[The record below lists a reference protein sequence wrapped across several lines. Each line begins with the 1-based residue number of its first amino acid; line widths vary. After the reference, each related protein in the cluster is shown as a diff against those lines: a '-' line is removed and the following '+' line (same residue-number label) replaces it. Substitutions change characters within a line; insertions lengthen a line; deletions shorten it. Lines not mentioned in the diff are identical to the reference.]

1 MLWREQSL
9 LFLLTDRAGDM
20 NFIRLSGALI
30 AIAALMV
37 ACSQPFVFRNDDR
50 PTFENTISANELVAM
65 RDNGAAVIDVRL
77 TEDFAD
83 DPQLIPDAM
92 YRDPEAIESWAA
104 AMSPKDQPVIV
115 YCVRG
120 KWVSQKAA
128 NYLKDQGYDVYSLE
142 GGIEGWK
149 QAGMATMLTAQAPD

>member
-1 MLWREQSL
+1 MLWREPSL
-9 LFLLTDRAGDM
+9 LFLLTDRAGVM

-30 AIAALMV
+30 ALGTLVA
-37 ACSQPFVFRNDDR
+37 ACSKPFEFRDDDR
-50 PTFENTISANELVAM
+50 PAYENTISADELVTM

-92 YRDPEAIESWAA
+92 YRDPDAIETWAA
-104 AMSPKDQPVIV
+104 AMSPTDQPVIV

-142 GGIEGWK
+142 GGIESWK
-149 QAGMATMLTAQAPD
+149 QAGMETTPTAQAPD